1 MIARNGTAEQ
11 LDRLVSKYRRAERI
25 EAAADAQA
33 QHRRRFVHYT
43 YDDDGMLVIA
53 ARLPPE
59 IGELVKK
66 ALEAAVEELYQDGVQ
81 AKRAELSVGAENP
94 RVDAEDAHVEDAAA
108 SAESATVETPKA
120 PEQIERPENAKRVDR
135 APELEA
141 RADASAEAP
150 AEEREGEDRMET
162 FGTRRADALRLI
174 AETFLASGANHTD
187 TTADRYQVVVH
198 IDQALLASGPMLD
211 ASSEPTT
218 ETTESASS
226 PGTRSL
232 FDRCELE
239 DGQALA
245 LETARRLACD
255 AALIG
260 IVDDENGEPLSVGRR
275 TRAISPALRRALR
288 ARDGGCRFPG
298 CDRRRF
304 TAGHHVEHWANG
316 GETKLSNLVSV
327 CGLHHRLIHEGG
339 FGVRKAEDGTF
350 VFLRPDGQ
358 PLPESGRLGRPTL
371 DALTDAAARGVVA
384 LRELNRARGLRIDRH
399 TAAAGDLRIDRHTA
413 AAGDLRIDR
422 HTAAAG
428 DLRID
433 RPTAAAGE
441 RLDYDMAVDNLGRH
455 RSQAE
460 TR

>member
-66 ALEAAVEELYQDGVQ
+66 ALEAAVEELYQDAVQ
-81 AKRAELSVGAENP
+81 AKGPEKSVAAENT
-94 RVDAEDAHVEDAAA
+94 RVDAKDARVHDAAA
-108 SAESATVETPKA
+108 SAESAAVETPKA
-120 PEQIERPENAKRVDR
+120 SEQVERPDDPQRADR
-135 APELEA
+135 AAAFET
-141 RADASAEAP
+141 RADASETSSDASAEALD
-150 AEEREGEDRMET
+150 EEREGEDRMET
-162 FGTRRADALRLI
+162 FGARRADALRLI
-174 AETFLASGANHTD
+174 AESFLASGAKHTD

-218 ETTESASS
+218 ETTESTSS
-226 PGTRSL
+226 SGARSL

-245 LETARRLACD
+245 LDTVRRLACD

-298 CDRRRF
+298 CDRTRF
-304 TAGHHVEHWANG
+304 TDGHHVKHWANG

-339 FGVRKAEDGTF
+339 FGVRKADDGTF

-358 PLPESGRLGRPTL
+358 PLPETGRPGRRTL

-399 TAAAGDLRIDRHTA
+399 TAAAG
-413 AAGDLRIDR
+413 G
-422 HTAAAG
+422 
-428 DLRID
+428 
-433 RPTAAAGE
+433 
-441 RLDYDMAVDNLGRH
+441 RLDYDMAIGSLARYRDEAGAR
-455 RSQAE
+455 
-460 TR
+460 